1 MSNSR
6 AISRRRGTKEQHD
19 SFTGVNAEIT
29 VDTTNNRAVVHDG
42 ETAGGHPMAPVAY
55 VDDKASLLEDDIDN
69 SATELSSRIDYIK
82 DDQWNYDSTF
92 DLDIGDNAGT
102 EKLHELTSEWD
113 IVKIVF
119 GKDFGGTG
127 NLVNLRFNQEEGSVY
142 RYFDRTGLELLDQTE
157 IRLANDIED
166 IESQTLYV
174 TGKYRGSL
182 VATLQGS
189 LRDASF
195 QTGGIKYETQA
206 VKSLKYIT
214 FMMSGGNDR
223 RIYGEVYG
231 MNIGDR
237 LQERRERITFESE
250 NTAFTRSHNNRTR
263 NMVVVG
269 DTLYWMQSDRLT
281 SFDISDKLTPVESD
295 NIVLGELGFIGLRV
309 TSDGYAY
316 CATGSDSPNDNKIF
330 VVNVNDPSN
339 MVHEATFEDAD
350 VYGSHGLALS
360 PDENTLYVTAFNAD
374 KFTSIDIT
382 NRTTLQKLD
391 SIDMVR
397 CHDVDITPDGDFAI
411 VTRYNNP
418 ITAVVSV
425 DVSDPSNM
433 QILDTLSYGDTPNKG
448 AGARLSVDENSR
460 YFFFGLSDG
469 DGQSGHLVCVDCID
483 PHNLKEI
490 SRIRAVSFPYRMRI
504 RPTSSDTNLIAVGQ
518 PQVPSKYRESTGGYI
533 VQMFDIRD
541 KNKLRLTSYNIQHKD
556 IEADDLAML
565 DLEIDSGGNTAV
577 YGGVRGKEDGP
588 NSLLA
593 VYSFDFG

>member
-55 VDDKASLLEDDIDN
+55 VDDKASLLADDIDN
-69 SATELSSRIDYIK
+69 SVTELSSRIDYLK

-92 DLDIGDNAGT
+92 DLDIGTDAGD
-102 EKLHELTSEWD
+102 EKLHELTREWD

-119 GKDFGGTG
+119 GKDVGGSG
-127 NLVNLRFNQEEGSVY
+127 NIVKLRLNQEDGAVY
-142 RYFDRTGLELLDQTE
+142 RYIDYAGVLHTDQTE
-157 IRLANDIED
+157 INLANDVED
-166 IESQTLYV
+166 LES
-174 TGKYRGSL
+174 
-182 VATLQGS
+182 ATLFITGRYTNALSAS
-189 LRDASF
+189 LQSTLRTESIKS
-195 QTGGIKYETQA
+195 GGIKYGDDIAKTL
-206 VKSLKYIT
+206 SSIT
-214 FMMSGGNDR
+214 FMAGGGNR
-223 RIYGEVYG
+223 RIYGEIYG
-231 MNIGDR
+231 MNLGSTLQSAKRR
-237 LQERRERITFESE
+237 LSFYSE

-281 SFDISDKLTPVESD
+281 SFDISDKLNPVESD

-330 VVNVNDPSN
+330 VINVNDPLN

-350 VYGSHGLALS
+350 VFGSHGLCLS
-360 PDENTLYVTAFNAD
+360 PDENTLYVTAFNSD

-382 NRTTLQKLD
+382 NRTSLSKLD

-397 CHDVDITPDGDFAI
+397 CHDVDVTPDGKYAI
-411 VTRYNNP
+411 VSRYNNP

-433 QILDTLSYGDTPNKG
+433 QILDTLSYGDTYRKG
-448 AGARLSVDENSR
+448 AGARLSVDEDGR
-460 YFFFGLSDG
+460 YFFFGLDEQEG
-469 DGQSGHLVCVDCID
+469 ETGYIVCVDCLD

-490 SRIRAVSFPYRMRI
+490 SRVRAINFPYRMRV
-504 RPTSSDTNLIAVGQ
+504 RPTSVDSHIITVGQ
-518 PQVPSKYRESTGGYI
+518 LIPSQYRDDTGGYI
-533 VQMFDIRD
+533 VQMFDITD
-541 KNKLRLTSYNIQHKD
+541 KHKLRLVSYNIQHKNV
-556 IEADDLAML
+556 AVDDLMML

-577 YGGVRGKEDGP
+577 YGGVRGREEGP
-588 NSLLA
+588 DSVLA